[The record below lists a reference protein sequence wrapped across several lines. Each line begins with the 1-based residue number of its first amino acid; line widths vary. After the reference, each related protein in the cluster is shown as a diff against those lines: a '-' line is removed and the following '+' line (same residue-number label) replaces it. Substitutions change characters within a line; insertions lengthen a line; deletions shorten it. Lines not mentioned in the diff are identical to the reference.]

1 MSVFIVN
8 ALPYTPHRNT
18 HSITAL
24 GTALAKAS
32 RPLIYGGGK
41 LGLMGA
47 VAQATL
53 DNGGHVT
60 GVSPYAMVARGGE
73 GSKTAAAA
81 AAVTNGTDQ
90 TNFVDKV
97 SDREPPPHPN
107 RVSIVVG
114 SMHERKTLLA
124 KMADGGFV
132 ALPGGYGT
140 LEEVS
145 GCETDKPL
153 GLKKVPVAS
162 GNYHVVTAG
171 DSC

>member
-1 MSVFIVN
+1 MSVFHCSN
-8 ALPYTPHRNT
+8 LYASRKYSLL
-18 HSITAL
+18 TAL

-41 LGLMGA
+41 LGLMGT

-53 DNGGHVT
+53 GNGGHVT
-60 GVSPYAMVARGGE
+60 GVSPYAMVVRGGE

-81 AAVTNGTDQ
+81 AATNGTGQ
-90 TNFVDKV
+90 TGFVDKV
-97 SDREPPPHPN
+97 SDREAPPHPN
-107 RVSIVVG
+107 RVSIVVD

-145 GCETDKPL
+145 VCEREEHL
-153 GLKKVPVAS
+153 GLTKVLVAS
-162 GNYHVVTAG
+162 GSYHVVTAG
-171 DSC
+171 DSY